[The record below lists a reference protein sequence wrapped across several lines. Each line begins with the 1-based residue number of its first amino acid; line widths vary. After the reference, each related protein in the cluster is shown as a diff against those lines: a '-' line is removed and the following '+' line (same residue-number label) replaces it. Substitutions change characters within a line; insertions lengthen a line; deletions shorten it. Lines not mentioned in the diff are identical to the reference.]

1 MRLSIRKAW
10 AYRHGLGQGSEVVK
24 QAPEPELRNAI
35 PHQTTN
41 HSLINGSFFS
51 REDFIGDDK
60 QPLATPLFINNGE

>member
-35 PHQTTN
+35 QLQTTN
-41 HSLINGSFFS
+41 RNLISATTFS
-51 REDFIGDDK
+51 HQECIGDDK
-60 QPLATPLFINNGE
+60 QPALTPLFINNGE